1 MNSKNTIGNREF
13 AWVAWLRRKDGKRY
27 PLGTLLLRS
36 EPHQSEQQARDWAWA
51 IDDSVLIRIEK
62 KLFPKEMIVR

>member
-1 MNSKNTIGNREF
+1 MNSKHTTGNREPG
-13 AWVAWLRRKDGKRY
+13 WVAWICRKDGKRY
-27 PLGTLLLRS
+27 PLGTLLMHS

-51 IDDSVLIRIEK
+51 FDDSVLYRIEK